1 MLINSLDNCTLVGM
15 ESAVELNGV
24 SFSYPDET
32 TQVFS
37 DVSVKLPAGM
47 MSIVGRN
54 AIGKS
59 TLLLLAGARLFP
71 QEGSV
76 SILGRDTREFS
87 QAQTDP
93 EVEQERS
100 RFVSFVYQNME
111 FETTESV
118 GDLMQL
124 VYENGF
130 HEDPTEEFLARIRS
144 ELEMDAFLTKP
155 TQDLSKG
162 QLQRAIIAFGLLYGS
177 RIIMLDEPVFAL
189 EEPQKNRVFRFLL
202 ELSRELSLP
211 IYYSVHNLDL
221 SQKYSDH
228 VLLFTETGRFTI
240 GPSEQMFTREHIE
253 SAYHAPMDTL
263 YRRDQLYREL
273 LLGGDHDA

>member
-1 MLINSLDNCTLVGM
+1 M
-15 ESAVELNGV
+15 ETAVELSGV
-24 SFSYPDET
+24 SFSYPAPGEPANEEIAR
-32 TQVFS
+32 VFS
-37 DVSVKLPAGM
+37 ELSAKLPAGM

-54 AIGKS
+54 GIGKS

-76 SILGRDTREFS
+76 TILGTDTREFS
-87 QAQTDP
+87 RAQTDP
-93 EVEQERS
+93 EIERNRNRS
-100 RFVSFVYQNME
+100 VSFVYQNME

-118 GDLMQL
+118 GDLMQF
-124 VYENGF
+124 VYQNGF
-130 HEDPTEEFLARIRS
+130 HENPGEELPARIRS
-144 ELEMDAFLTKP
+144 ELEMDAFLAKR

-162 QLQRAIIAFGLLYGS
+162 QLQRAIIAFSLLYGS

-202 ELSRELSLP
+202 ELSRELRLP

-221 SQKYSDH
+221 SQEYSDY
-228 VLLFTETGRFTI
+228 VLLFSELGRFTI
-240 GPSEQMFTREHIE
+240 GPSKQMFTRERIE

-273 LLGGDHDA
+273 LLGDAHDQGEHT

>member
-1 MLINSLDNCTLVGM
+1 M
-15 ESAVELNGV
+15 ETAVELSGV
-24 SFSYPDET
+24 SFSYPAPDGPANEEVA
-32 TQVFS
+32 QVFS
-37 DVSVKLPAGM
+37 EVSAELPAGM

-54 AIGKS
+54 GIGKS

-76 SILGRDTREFS
+76 TILGTDTREFS
-87 QAQTDP
+87 RAQTDP
-93 EVEQERS
+93 EVEQDRNRS
-100 RFVSFVYQNME
+100 VSFVYQNME
-111 FETTESV
+111 FETTEPV
-118 GDLMQL
+118 GDLMQF
-124 VYENGF
+124 VYDNGF
-130 HEDPTEEFLARIRS
+130 HKNRGEELLARIRS
-144 ELEMDAFLTKP
+144 ELEMEAFLAKR

-162 QLQRAIIAFGLLYGS
+162 QLQRAIIAFSLLYGS

-189 EEPQKNRVFRFLL
+189 EESQKNRVFQFLL

-221 SQKYSDH
+221 SQKYSDY
-228 VLLFTETGRFTI
+228 VLLFSELGQFTI
-240 GPSEQMFTREHIE
+240 GPSKQMFTRERIE

-273 LLGGDHDA
+273 LLGDGHGQGKRT